1 MPKSITKAS
10 EKAQVRPHEKRGIR
24 LDGAEILRRRREN
37 SWTQRALAKK
47 VGIARSTVQRAEAGE
62 PIDPEKLGFLAQAL
76 KCEVKDLLNKEVRT
90 DQFLCYSSVDRTAA
104 ERLFHGLQLSGA
116 YVWFDTDATTGTT
129 RWRQGVETAIKNGC
143 RYFPVLL
150 SNASVSK
157 KGRIHR
163 ELSKALEALAHFPS
177 EMVFLVPLRL
187 QKCNPS
193 YKKLR
198 HLQPI
203 DLFPDWEDGLR
214 KLIRATEPPHA
225 TEPQRV
231 RWSPVDGGPPGIS
244 IISDPG
250 HFVSWPHLKKE
261 IEECLLPQ
269 IRNVPV
275 GSTVSLRPFRGR
287 PNWVVRITDPST
299 NEVGDV
305 WFGPDPKNKW
315 GYDGLVRVGGTD
327 SRGRLVVW
335 QVFQRY
341 SDGIY
346 RRIAVESD

>member
-1 MPKSITKAS
+1 M
-10 EKAQVRPHEKRGIR
+10 KRGIR
-24 LDGAEILRRRREN
+24 LDGAEILSRRRQN
-37 SWTQRALAKK
+37 SWTQSGLAERA
-47 VGIARSTVQRAEAGE
+47 GFSRSTVQRAEAGE
-62 PIDPEKLGFLAQAL
+62 PIDSFMLEILAQTL
-76 KCEVKDLLNKEVRT
+76 KCEVKDLLNKEIRI
-90 DQFLCYSSVDRTAA
+90 DLFPCYSSVDETAA
-104 ERLFHGLQLSGA
+104 KRLFHDLQLSGA
-116 YVWFDTDATTGTT
+116 SVWFDTHAIAGTM

-157 KGRIHR
+157 SGRING
-163 ELSKALEALAHFPS
+163 ELTKALRALADFPS
-177 EMVFLVPLRL
+177 DMVFLVPLRL

-198 HLQPI
+198 DLKPI

-214 KLIRATEPPHA
+214 KLQRTTEPPHV

-244 IISDPG
+244 IVSDPG
-250 HFVSWPHLKKE
+250 HFVSWARLKKE
-261 IEECLLPQ
+261 IEERLLPQ

-275 GSTVSLRPFRGR
+275 SSTVSLHGFRGKT
-287 PNWVVRITDPST
+287 NWVVRITDPSA

-305 WFGPDPKNKW
+305 WFGPDPQNKW
-315 GYDGLVRVGGTD
+315 RYDGLVRVGGTD